1 MVLNGIQRYLYKMDL
16 EYIKAIIN
24 GKNNS
29 LKKLYY
35 RRQIERVNG
44 KLNEYENSEKRYQL
58 HLKKMTD

>member
-1 MVLNGIQRYLYKMDL
+1 MDL